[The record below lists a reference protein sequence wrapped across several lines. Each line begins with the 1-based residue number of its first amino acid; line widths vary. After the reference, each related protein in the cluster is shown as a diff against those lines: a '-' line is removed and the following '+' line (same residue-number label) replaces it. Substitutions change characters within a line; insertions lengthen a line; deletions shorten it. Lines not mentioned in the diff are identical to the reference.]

1 MARQQMAGHVGTS
14 QIVKGLGHSSGV
26 SQGRRGEGR
35 LSEQRQTGAGAAVE
49 DGPEC
54 VKEAVTGDVTER
66 RRKDVRTLP
75 RLCASGRKLAEAST
89 SPPAGPGT
97 PGRRKSDLR
106 H

>member
-14 QIVKGLGHSSGV
+14 QIVKGLGRSSGV

-66 RRKDVRTLP
+66 RRKVRTLP

-89 SPPAGPGT
+89 SPHAGPGT
-97 PGRRKSDLR
+97 PAGERVI
-106 H
+106 